1 MRGSNSLSWKL
12 EKIRSKQLIESLDLQ
27 GWERDE
33 LLEYIK
39 DPSNILMEM
48 ANLRG
53 NDIKLVTGLPFS
65 FYVSSKKAVH
75 GLHAIRAKI
84 LWNPSRMKSDSDGTL
99 ELHGDYEYTVG
110 SHRYKPTAREL
121 AAAKSFFKKYKVL
134 FAAIWEEVVDDTDVF
149 EYLRGRIDLEHLL
162 ATFDLPGKK
171 FYLVNHCT
179 SIEELEDC
187 VRTNKIFN
195 MND

>member
-1 MRGSNSLSWKL
+1 MNNTQIKWQI
-12 EKIRSKQLIESLDLQ
+12 EKTRNTKLIESMDLQ
-27 GWERDE
+27 DWEKRE
-33 LLEYIK
+33 LLEYIE
-39 DPSNILMEM
+39 DPSNVLVEM

-65 FYVSSKKAVH
+65 FYISSKKAVH

-84 LWNPSRMKSDSDGTL
+84 LWNPSRMRSDSDGNL

-110 SHRYKPTAREL
+110 SHKYKPTAKEL
-121 AAAKSFFKKYKVL
+121 AAARAFFKKYKVL
-134 FAAIWEEVVDDTDVF
+134 FAAIWECVVDDIDVF
-149 EYLRGRIDLEHLL
+149 EYLKGNIDLGHLL
-162 ATFDLPGKK
+162 ATFDLPGKN

-179 SIEELEDC
+179 SIEELEQC
-187 VRTNKIFN
+187 VRKNKIFN